1 MKWKWNPNLFGW
13 KYFNYIIIAV
23 ALITGFGVW
32 FMPNKWAEP
41 EIAAS
46 MAEQEELRALRKARL
61 AREAEEKR
69 EADELGLIYIEPGT
83 NPFLPPKPAEP
94 APK

>member
-1 MKWKWNPNLFGW
+1 MQFRWDPKVFGW
-13 KYFNYIIIAV
+13 KYFNYVIV
-23 ALITGFGVW
+23 VLGLIVGLGVW

-69 EADELGLIYIEPGT
+69 YQEETGLIYITPGT
-83 NPFLPPKPAEP
+83 NPFPTEPPDGK
-94 APK
+94 KN

>member
-1 MKWKWNPNLFGW
+1 MQLRWDPKFFGW
-13 KYFNYIIIAV
+13 KYFNYVIV
-23 ALITGFGVW
+23 VLGLIVGLGVW

-69 EADELGLIYIEPGT
+69 YQEEMGLIYIEPGT
-83 NPFLPPKPAEP
+83 NPFPTEPPDGK
-94 APK
+94 KN